1 MSKGDCGQKLA
12 TDCCFFLEFQCYERH
27 AGPSKGSKGKGRE
40 LGKLK
45 KTYAELTAKE
55 GNRIKD

>member
-1 MSKGDCGQKLA
+1 MKDM
-12 TDCCFFLEFQCYERH
+12 R
-27 AGPSKGSKGKGRE
+27 GPAKVSKGKGSE

-45 KTYAELTAKE
+45 KTYAELTVKE

>member
-1 MSKGDCGQKLA
+1 MKDMQ
-12 TDCCFFLEFQCYERH
+12 
-27 AGPSKGSKGKGRE
+27 GPAKVSKGKGRE

-45 KTYAELTAKE
+45 KTYAELTVKE